1 MEGGSKGWAN
11 SFSSPS
17 LAGRGARGKQRAR
30 GWEGVGGEGGGGR
43 GEGRGGRVS
52 HLASCRVNEHRYES
66 TACHRR
72 RDLKLCSL
80 DLTSF
85 GLDFLTSEISIDV
98 VQIL

>member
-11 SFSSPS
+11 SFSSSS
-17 LAGRGARGKQRAR
+17 LAGRGARGKHRAR
-30 GWEGVGGEGGGGR
+30 GWEGVGGGCVG
-43 GEGRGGRVS
+43 GEGGGRVS

-80 DLTSF
+80 DLASL
-85 GLDFLTSEISIDV
+85 GLDFLTPEISIDI